1 MEKLKEQAPLIGFVL
16 GLVFLIIG
24 LNYNNSALL
33 ILGLIFL
40 AVGLF
45 SRFRIK

>member
-1 MEKLKEQAPLIGFVL
+1 MSDMKKQAPYMGLVL
-16 GLVFLIIG
+16 GIVFLIIG
-24 LNYNNSALL
+24 LNTNNSGVW

-45 SRFRIK
+45 AKFRKG